1 MEGFKASSKA
11 AELIIRSRWN
21 PPDLP
26 PQLNFTS
33 RRAPFQGT
41 ELDLAQAAIGERL
54 VRLLGTVARQHIA
67 RKPDADKV
75 RIMTSEPLAFVRDVE
90 LGLRRRLGL
99 SESKEPYRDA
109 MMRLAAEFYQWIQLS
124 AAECKQLGLEFDPKT
139 RDVFIRCP
147 DSRPTV
153 SPLEDR

>member
-1 MEGFKASSKA
+1 MEGFKPSSKA

-21 PPDLP
+21 PPSQP

-33 RRAPFQGT
+33 RRTQHQGA
-41 ELDLAQAAIGERL
+41 ELDLAQEAIGERL

-67 RKPDADKV
+67 REPSAHRV
-75 RIMTSEPLAFVRDVE
+75 SIMTSPQAFVRDVE
-90 LGLRRRLGL
+90 FGLRRRLGL
-99 SESKEPYRDA
+99 SESKEGYRDGLTS
-109 MMRLAAEFYQWIQLS
+109 LAADFYKWVLDNVDDRK
-124 AAECKQLGLEFDPKT
+124 ALGLELDFKT
-139 RDVFIRCP
+139 GEVFIRCP